1 MIDYVDTVTTI
12 ELDETVVTVE
22 TRIIEL
28 ITIEVPGIQGAKG
41 DKGDKG
47 DRGEGSI
54 NEYTQPITG
63 LGEFV
68 NHNLDRYLEP
78 DQVVINESDAS
89 TQVVK
94 CENIDSLGNVSKS
107 ECKISSTTAM
117 NGLLTL
123 K

>member
-1 MIDYVDTVTTI
+1 MIEETINTLTTI
-12 ELDETVVTVE
+12 EVEGAVTVIE
-22 TRIIEL
+22 TSKVDLVTVSI
-28 ITIEVPGIQGAKG
+28 PGIQGAKG
-41 DKGDKG
+41 DKGEP
-47 DRGEGSI
+47 GEGSI

-68 NHNLDRYLEP
+68 THNLDRYLEP
-78 DQVVINESDAS
+78 DQLVINESDAS
-89 TQVVK
+89 TQIVK
-94 CENIDSLGNVSKS
+94 CENIDSSGNVSKS

>member
-22 TRIIEL
+22 TRIIEM
-28 ITIEVPGIQGAKG
+28 ITVEVPGLQGA
-41 DKGDKG
+41 KGDKG

-68 NHNLDRYLEP
+68 THNLDRYLEP
-78 DQVVINESDAS
+78 DQIVINESDAS
-89 TQVVK
+89 TQIVK
-94 CENIDSLGNVSKS
+94 CENIDSLGNVSKI

>member
-1 MIDYVDTVTTI
+1 MMIDYVDTVTTI
-12 ELDETVVTVE
+12 ELDGSVLTVE
-22 TRIIEL
+22 TRIIEM
-28 ITIEVPGIQGAKG
+28 ITVEVPGIQGAKG
-41 DKGDKG
+41 DKGD
-47 DRGEGSI
+47 RCEGSI

-68 NHNLDRYLEP
+68 THNLDRYLEP

-89 TQVVK
+89 TQIVK
-94 CENIDSLGNVSKS
+94 CENIDSLGNVSKN
-107 ECKISSTTAM
+107 ECKILSNTQM